1 MIKFIART
9 FKQLLS
15 DKRGDDYTEASTKLT
30 SAAKVA
36 IALGG
41 IAAAAAGA
49 SSLSNSSN
57 AASDTAA
64 QKVNAPIGAQAS
76 TTTAGQAVYK

>member
-1 MIKFIART
+1 MISIIVLS
-9 FKQLLS
+9 FKKLLS

-76 TTTAGQAVYK
+76 TTTQGAAVYK